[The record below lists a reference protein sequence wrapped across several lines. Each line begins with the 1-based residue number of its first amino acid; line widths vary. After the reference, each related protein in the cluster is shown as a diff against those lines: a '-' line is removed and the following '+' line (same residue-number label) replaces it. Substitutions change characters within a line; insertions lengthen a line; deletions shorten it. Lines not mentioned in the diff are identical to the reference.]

1 MKYCRPLGFTRWFG
15 VRLQP
20 GVAEVHDVFRTWHV
34 CYHATSADSAKK
46 ICSSGL
52 HLLKAGGTA
61 LGGRVLGVVP
71 GHIKKPFTR
80 TTLYT
85 KQPELFDP
93 NQILTRPSIA
103 YVSSDVYAKPQVVS
117 LAGRAVRVKYIF
129 QCRQPA
135 SAPGSYCIGQE
146 TVGAEGGGRRR
157 RRGQ

>member
-1 MKYCRPLGFTRWFG
+1 MAGRDPVSAAAAAAASATRGDPPVRYCRPLGFTRWFG

-71 GHIKKPFTR
+71 GHIKKPFT
-80 TTLYT
+80 
-85 KQPELFDP
+85 
-93 NQILTRPSIA
+93 
-103 YVSSDVYAKPQVVS
+103 
-117 LAGRAVRVKYIF
+117 
-129 QCRQPA
+129 
-135 SAPGSYCIGQE
+135 
-146 TVGAEGGGRRR
+146 
-157 RRGQ
+157 